1 MRYLHIALTLLA
13 VLLYSCSESKLPSGI
28 LEPEKMQAVY
38 WDYISADVFS
48 NEFIRKDSSKN
59 AALENKKLQEQ
70 IFRLHKISKE
80 TFYKSYDYYLNHQ
93 LLMKDM
99 LDTMLVRQQKPIE
112 TKKDSS
118 LKKAVA
124 L

>member
-13 VLLYSCSESKLPSGI
+13 VLLYFCSESKLPSGI

>member
-1 MRYLHIALTLLA
+1 MRYLRIAFIMLTIS
-13 VLLYSCSESKLPSGI
+13 LYSCSESKLPSGI

-48 NEFIRKDSSKN
+48 NEFIRKDSSKD
-59 AALENKKLQEQ
+59 AALENEKLQEQ
-70 IFRLHKISKE
+70 IFQLHKVSKA

-112 TKKDSS
+112 TQKDSS
-118 LKKAVA
+118 LKKPVA